1 MQLRTPWKFRVTRM
15 RSLCRSFPVVLCFL
29 AAQGVPAAAAK
40 LTNQTLD
47 GFTRYVQATEARI
60 DREVSRPEDF
70 LYIDRLAPDRR
81 SQVAA
86 ELRRGGLFMERL
98 VTRNQAGRELEAPGG
113 LIHHWIGDVFIPGA
127 SIREVLDF
135 AQDYNHHQDYYPEI
149 VRSRLVSRDGPD
161 FKIFYRMRKHK
172 LITVTLDTDHDVRYT
187 RLDDAHWSSRSVS
200 TRIAEVVDAGGPNE
214 HEDPVGDDSGFL
226 WRINSYWRFVARDG
240 GVYVECES
248 ISLTRD
254 IPTGFGWLIGPF
266 VTSIPKESLESTL
279 SVTRSGVLNLVAMRR
294 K

>member
-1 MQLRTPWKFRVTRM
+1 MRFANPQL
-15 RSLCRSFPVVLCFL
+15 LCRSIPAVLCFL
-29 AAQGVPAAAAK
+29 AVQSSSAAAAT

-47 GFTRYVQATEARI
+47 GFRRYVAATETRI
-60 DREVSRPEDF
+60 DREVSHPDGF
-70 LYIDRLAPDRR
+70 LYIDELNAEER
-81 SQVAA
+81 SHVES
-86 ELRRGGLFMERL
+86 ELKSGGIFMEPM
-98 VTRNQAGRELEAPGG
+98 VTRDSAGREIAAPGG

-135 AQDYNHHQDYYPEI
+135 AEDYNHHQDSYPEI
-149 VRSRLVSRDGPD
+149 IRSRLLSRSGQD
-161 FKIFYRMRKHK
+161 FKIFYRIRKHDV
-172 LITVTLDTDHDVRYT
+172 ITVTLDTDHAVRYM
-187 RLDDAHWSSRSVS
+187 RLDDRHWSSRSVS
-200 TRIAEVVDAGGPNE
+200 TRIAEVVDAGQPGE
-214 HEDPVGDDSGFL
+214 HEMPVGQDSGFL

-279 SVTRSGVLNLVAMRR
+279 TNTRSGVLKRLGTGS